1 MKTIAEI
8 NQQNEEFINKIIGE
22 SAFNNGDEHIDVEDI
37 ENTCDIPDS
46 DPADPTVCELVVT
59 LACGETLKMAFTSQV
74 MDSLLGQSKEI
85 KDMVNQ
91 LHEMCAYIYADEQLD
106 TIENI
111 IKDIMSNED
120 LAIPMEKYDCIED
133 RKLRMM
139 FMLHDATH
147 IYTSISHVI
156 SEKDLMDSVFKSVFN
171 TSNFNVEDEEN
182 EDNSTEDNNSE
193 QTDTTEA

>member
-120 LAIPMEKYDCIED
+120 LAIPNPFLSKNFKKLSLTLFSENIIKTIIALKIIETI
-133 RKLRMM
+133 
-139 FMLHDATH
+139 F
-147 IYTSISHVI
+147 
-156 SEKDLMDSVFKSVFN
+156 
-171 TSNFNVEDEEN
+171 
-182 EDNSTEDNNSE
+182 
-193 QTDTTEA
+193 